1 MAIWLKAVFFKMAA
15 ETIPPLRLRCSG
27 ELAFAAI
34 LKRRLVTTA
43 ADRVVKWP
51 CGLRRF
57 SLKWRRKPFRRYG
70 CGVAANWR
78 SPPT

>member
-34 LKRRLVTTA
+34 LKRRPVTTS
-43 ADRVVKWP
+43 ADE
-51 CGLRRF
+51 
-57 SLKWRRKPFRRYG
+57 S
-70 CGVAANWR
+70 
-78 SPPT
+78 

>member
-34 LKRRLVTTA
+34 LKRRLVATA
-43 ADRVVKWP
+43 ADRVVKRH
-51 CGLRRF
+51 L
-57 SLKWRRKPFRRYG
+57 
-70 CGVAANWR
+70 A
-78 SPPT
+78 